1 MNENR
6 STNYFALFN
15 LLFAVVGEP
24 HAVNTNA
31 ELDATNYLFC
41 CNYIMPTTP
50 IRLGCHE
57 NGRQCYCGD
66 RMT

>member
-6 STNYFALFN
+6 STNYFALFD
-15 LLFAVVGEP
+15 LLFAAVGGP

-41 CNYIMPTTP
+41 
-50 IRLGCHE
+50 
-57 NGRQCYCGD
+57 
-66 RMT
+66 